1 MKVYHNNVIHASTT
15 YEKLV
20 SKKYKSYKWMNF
32 YNNKASL
39 LNTFELPVYTTDM
52 TRNLYTIVEKI
63 YKRKLAQG
71 HEPSKGTLKYLSLI

>member
-1 MKVYHNNVIHASTT
+1 
-15 YEKLV
+15 
-20 SKKYKSYKWMNF
+20 MNF

-71 HEPSKGTLKYLSLI
+71 HELSKGTLKYLSLI